1 MKASEFSLTE
11 SFDSNV
17 RGKLVRATND
27 LFTTR
32 ATIGN
37 RDIVFNASMY
47 ERGEMDPTLPSAE
60 VWEIEFTE
68 RTPGDITY
76 GKSGSGNEMQV
87 FSFVIESIK
96 ELIAR
101 YSPQELEFH
110 SHKADGNRSALYKR
124 MLNRIKIPGY
134 SANEVMSGST
144 SDIFRIVRDK

>member
-1 MKASEFSLTE
+1 MKASDFIISEA
-11 SFDSNV
+11 FDSNV
-17 RGKLVRATND
+17 QGKLVRATND

-32 ATIGN
+32 ATIGD

-47 ERGEMDPTLPSAE
+47 ARGNIDPALPSSE

-68 RTPGDITY
+68 RTPGNITY

-96 ELIAR
+96 ALVAR
-101 YSPQELEFH
+101 YNPQELEFH
-110 SHKADGNRSALYKR
+110 SHKADGNRTALYKR
-124 MLNRIKIPGY
+124 MLSRIKIPGY
-134 SANEVMSGST
+134 SADNIVSGNT